1 MIKTRVCLDQFFA
14 ETYLPWIRIRKRSWE
29 LDERLERTHISPDF
43 GHKRLSEITRSD
55 IEKWLGGLVG
65 RGYTPATCNRVLAV
79 LKTMFS
85 HAVER
90 GAIAVSPA
98 KDVRPL
104 NNPGRRERFLSKSE
118 GRELLRRLAADACP
132 KAKIIQ
138 LLILTGARKSEI
150 MRARWEDLDPENH
163 VLNVPLAKSGKLRR
177 IILSD
182 EALAVFA
189 AIRPDP
195 DSPWIFP
202 GRDKNRPLSD
212 IYDYWRGIR
221 HELGLGD
228 ARIHDLRH
236 TFASVLVNL
245 GHTLYEVQQLLGHAS
260 PQTTMRYAHL
270 ANNTLFRATN
280 RISEAF
286 GLCEEKGK
294 EISLSV

>member
-1 MIKTRVCLDQFFA
+1 MINTRICLDQFFV
-14 ETYLPWIRIRKRSWE
+14 ETYLPWIRIRKRSWD
-29 LDERLERTHISPDF
+29 LDERLERTHISSDF
-43 GHKRLSEITRSD
+43 GQKRLSEITRSD
-55 IEKWLGGLVG
+55 IENWLGRLAA

-85 HAVER
+85 YAVER
-90 GAIAVSPA
+90 GIIAVSPA

-118 GRELLRRLAADACP
+118 GRELLRRLAADTCQ

-163 VLNVPLAKSGKLRR
+163 VLNVPLAKSGKMRR
-177 IILSD
+177 VILSD
-182 EALAVFA
+182 KALAVFA
-189 AIRPDP
+189 AVRPDP

-202 GRDKNRPLSD
+202 GRDKTRPLSD
-212 IYDYWRGIR
+212 VYDYWRGIR
-221 HELGLGD
+221 NELGLG
-228 ARIHDLRH
+228 ATRIHDLRH

-270 ANNTLFRATN
+270 ANHALVRATS
-280 RISEAF
+280 RIGETF
-286 GLCEEKGK
+286 GF
-294 EISLSV
+294 